1 MVAVPNDHR
10 HVLTGIRVWDGARD
24 AGPRELEWH
33 GDRIDAVTAADDDR
47 WPRLCVIP
55 GLVDTHV
62 HLAARADETASVRPD
77 DISVWPLLTTR
88 EEQVLHAAAN
98 AQRAMRRGVT
108 TLRDLAADETQV
120 AVRRAFDSAIM
131 PGPRVLASGAVGM
144 TAGHHDLFVPPAHP
158 LRQPTAD
165 GPYECRKLV
174 RTWARKGLTGIK
186 IFTSGGVL
194 STGDRVGWRNHTTE
208 EIRATVDEAHGLGM
222 LVAAHA
228 HTVDGIAAALDAG
241 VDSVEHATE
250 LAAEQAETLAERGTP
265 IGPTLLI
272 NEIIAEGRVPVG
284 AEAREKAA
292 TLVVSRDERFR
303 AAARAGVRFVLA
315 TDASGYFVEF
325 GGQMAETVRMAQVL
339 GIDAESALRAATS
352 DAAASM
358 GLAGEAGAIEVGGRA
373 DFVVL
378 QGRPWERIDD
388 LTTANI
394 VAVVCRG
401 TVVAGE
407 LPTT

>member
-1 MVAVPNDHR
+1 MPDDHR
-10 HVLTGIRVWDGARD
+10 RVLTGIRVWDGVRD
-24 AGPRELEWH
+24 AGPCDLHWE
-33 GDRIDAVTAADDDR
+33 GDRIGAVTPTGDDR
-47 WPRLCVIP
+47 WPDLSVIP

-62 HLAARADETASVRPD
+62 HLVGRADETASVRPD

-120 AVRRAFDSAIM
+120 AVRKAFDSAIL

-165 GPYECRKLV
+165 SPYECRRLV

-194 STGDRVGWRNHTTE
+194 STGDRVGWRNHTAE
-208 EIRATVDEAHGLGM
+208 EIQATVDEAHGLGM
-222 LVAAHA
+222 LVSAHA

-250 LAAEQAETLAERGTP
+250 LTGEQAAALAERGTA

-292 TLVVSRDERFR
+292 ALVVSRDERFR

-339 GIDAESALRAATS
+339 GMDAETVLRAATS
-352 DAAASM
+352 GAAASM
-358 GLAGEAGAIEVGGRA
+358 GLGGEAGGIAAEGRA
-373 DFVVL
+373 DFVVMR
-378 QGRPWERIDD
+378 GRPWERVDD

-407 LPTT
+407 LPAA